1 MRSMSISGL
10 LAMIIVGGL
19 VLDHPWITG
28 GVCLL
33 TVLGFAAYAN
43 GKAHR

>member
-10 LAMIIVGGL
+10 LLMIIVGGL
-19 VLDHPWITG
+19 VLDYPWITG
-28 GVCLL
+28 GVFLL
-33 TVLGFAAYAN
+33 AVFGFAAYAN